1 MNIVDKKELHKI
13 LTDLFKLGI
22 GEDNDDLTIIFGKN
36 QTAFRVRKLDRFY
49 EKNDSSFIEFGA
61 IITASNEEKRAIV
74 IKDARYFKK
83 AIMGLESEKIKF
95 ELVDK
100 KLVVNGG
107 AIITEYSDNVTL
119 PVQLT
124 PYKEVTVEGKELF
137 AAYKRTLS
145 HISLNKDRK
154 QTWKINMAFN
164 KVKQNK
170 MTIGA
175 TDGLTASL
183 TTIPCS
189 DSPELSFYTVY
200 DIVKVLSK
208 MRGEKV
214 RIGVNTT
221 NRKWYIRYI
230 IDNKYVIEN
239 SVKKIDIQ
247 NIPEWLKLYYD
258 ARTTRVTFKIS
269 DLKKVV
275 KEVQE
280 KGYSY
285 EHQMKR
291 SQILNLRL
299 EQKKLQLST
308 AIKEDNG
315 TVKFVPLKE
324 KIDKYE
330 VLREED
336 EINVF
341 IDVEL
346 LNRYL
351 KEFPKK
357 ETSKVTLIFKWETN
371 PIKDPTESHFEI
383 QLEKISGFI
392 GGIMPVRIK
401 G

>member
-1 MNIVDKKELHKI
+1 MK
-13 LTDLFKLGI
+13 
-22 GEDNDDLTIIFGKN
+22 
-36 QTAFRVRKLDRFY
+36 
-49 EKNDSSFIEFGA
+49 
-61 IITASNEEKRAIV
+61 
-74 IKDARYFKK
+74 
-83 AIMGLESEKIKF
+83 
-95 ELVDK
+95 
-100 KLVVNGG
+100 
-107 AIITEYSDNVTL
+107 
-119 PVQLT
+119 
-124 PYKEVTVEGKELF
+124 
-137 AAYKRTLS
+137 
-145 HISLNKDRK
+145 
-154 QTWKINMAFN
+154 
-164 KVKQNK
+164 
-170 MTIGA
+170 
-175 TDGLTASL
+175 
-183 TTIPCS
+183 
-189 DSPELSFYTVY
+189 
-200 DIVKVLSK
+200 
-208 MRGEKV
+208 GEKV

-221 NRKWYIRYI
+221 DRKWYIRYI

-247 NIPEWLKLYYD
+247 NASDWLKLYYD

-291 SQILNLRL
+291 IQILNLRL

-308 AIKEDNG
+308 AIKEDDGN
-315 TVKFVPLKE
+315 VEFVLLKR
-324 KIDKYE
+324 KIDEYE

-336 EINVF
+336 EVNVF

-351 KEFPKK
+351 KEFSKK
-357 ETSKVTLIFKWETN
+357 ETSKVTLIFKWGTN

-383 QLEKISGFI
+383 QLEKIGGFI

>member
-1 MNIVDKKELHKI
+1 MNIVDKKELHKT

-22 GEDNDDLTIIFGKN
+22 GETNDDLTIIFGKD

-49 EKNDSSFIEFGA
+49 EKNDSDFIEFGA
-61 IITASNEEKRAIV
+61 IITASNEEETAIV

-107 AIITEYSDNVTL
+107 AIVTEYSDNVTL
-119 PVQLT
+119 PVQLIT
-124 PYKEVTVEGKELF
+124 YKEVTVEGKKLF
-137 AAYKRTLS
+137 AAYKRTFS
-145 HISLNKDRK
+145 HVSLNKDRK

-214 RIGVNTT
+214 RIGVSTT
-221 NRKWYIRYI
+221 DWEWHIRYI

-247 NIPEWLKLYYD
+247 NVSDWLKLYYD
-258 ARTTRVTFKIS
+258 ARTTRVTFEIS

-308 AIKEDNG
+308 AIKEEDG

-336 EINVF
+336 EVNVF

-357 ETSKVTLIFKWETN
+357 ETSKVTLIFKWEIN

-383 QLEKISGFI
+383 QFEKISDFI
-392 GGIMPVRIK
+392 GGIMPVKIK